1 MCVLCNSLHISYH
14 YHTYAVY
21 VDILLV
27 YIFVVSF
34 KLWDATVQCLSVLD
48 VLMSLAVY
56 SGVSNGV
63 MCRPEFQ
70 YSKEPFIEI
79 REGRHPYITRTFTR
93 DDFIPNDTTIGLP
106 MVMLKEVLAST
117 MEPA

>member
-1 MCVLCNSLHISYH
+1 MLCFLNHITTIH
-14 YHTYAVY
+14 
-21 VDILLV
+21 IQCMLLLLLV

-56 SGVSNGV
+56 SGASDGV

-70 YSKEPFIEI
+70 YSKEPFMEI
-79 REGRHPYITRTFTR
+79 REGRHPCITRTFTG
-93 DDFIPNDTTIGLP
+93 DNFIPNDTTIGLP
-106 MVMLKEVLAST
+106 MVMFKELLAST
-117 MEPA
+117 VEPA

>member
-1 MCVLCNSLHISYH
+1 MQCN
-14 YHTYAVY
+14 
-21 VDILLV
+21 VDILLM

-56 SGVSNGV
+56 SGASDGV

-70 YSKEPFIEI
+70 YSKEPFMEI
-79 REGRHPYITRTFTR
+79 REGRHPCITRTFTG
-93 DDFIPNDTTIGLP
+93 DDFIPNDTQLHVKGTFP
-106 MVMLKEVLAST
+106 
-117 MEPA
+117 

>member
-1 MCVLCNSLHISYH
+1 MQCN
-14 YHTYAVY
+14 

-56 SGVSNGV
+56 SGASDCV
-63 MCRPEFQ
+63 MCRQEFQ
-70 YSKEPFIEI
+70 YSKEPFMEI
-79 REGRHPYITRTFTR
+79 REGHHPCITRTFTG
-93 DDFIPNDTTIGLP
+93 DDFIPNDTTVGLL
-106 MVMLKEVLAST
+106 MVMFKELLAST
-117 MEPA
+117 VEPA